1 MEIKLPGYAK
11 FTIALLVIIM
21 VLWIMMF
28 AQSVLLPLAFAG
40 LISLLLLPVCNFLER
55 WNIPRGLSVFI
66 SILLMGV
73 VVSFIV
79 WFFSSQIVGFT
90 ASLPSFTKQLRE
102 TLENSEGIIET
113 YFGVEPGRQIEW
125 LKQSLLNLIQR
136 SSSLFTSTLSTTA
149 TAFTAL
155 ALIPIYIFFLLY
167 YRDFYLQFLFY
178 ILKGNEE
185 EEVEEV
191 VHQIQ
196 KVVQNYLTGL
206 LMVIFIVAV
215 ANSIGLMVLGVK
227 HAIFFGTLAGV
238 LNIIP
243 YIGVLIGSL
252 LPILYT
258 ALTMNSWFYPIM
270 VAVIFWG
277 IQTLEGNV
285 ITPYV
290 VGSKVRINPLA
301 AILALIIGGLIWGP
315 AGMII
320 FIPFIAILKV
330 VLDAVPSTRAYGFVL
345 GLPKVEKQ
353 PTSPPQWIETLKETT
368 GLSTPKNVQEK
379 KDEE

>member
-1 MEIKLPGYAK
+1 MLLYHLSFG
-11 FTIALLVIIM
+11 FFHHRLLV
-21 VLWIMMF
+21 L
-28 AQSVLLPLAFAG
+28 QHLCPL
-40 LISLLLLPVCNFLER
+40 SL
-55 WNIPRGLSVFI
+55 S
-66 SILLMGV
+66 
-73 VVSFIV
+73 
-79 WFFSSQIVGFT
+79 
-90 ASLPSFTKQLRE
+90 
-102 TLENSEGIIET
+102 NSAKH
-113 YFGVEPGRQIEW
+113 
-125 LKQSLLNLIQR
+125 LKTR
-136 SSSLFTSTLSTTA
+136 STLSTTA

-196 KVVQNYLTGL
+196 KVVQNYLIGL

-252 LPILYT
+252 LPILYS
-258 ALTMNSWFYPIM
+258 ALTMESWFYPIM
-270 VAVIFWG
+270 VAIIFWG

-345 GLPKVEKQ
+345 GLPPVEKQ
-353 PTSPPQWIETLKETT
+353 PTSPPRWIETLKETT
-368 GLSTPKNVQEK
+368 GLSTPKNVQDK

>member
-1 MEIKLPGYAK
+1 MEVKLPGYAK
-11 FTIALLVIIM
+11 FTIALLGIIM
-21 VLWIMMF
+21 VLWIMIF
-28 AQSVLLPLAFAG
+28 AQSVLLPFAFAG
-40 LISLLLLPVCNFLER
+40 LLSLLLLPICDFLET
-55 WNIPRGLSVFI
+55 WKIPRALAVII
-66 SILLMGV
+66 SIFLMGV
-73 VVSFIV
+73 VISFIL
-79 WFFSSQIVGFT
+79 WFFSSQMVSFT

-113 YFGVEPGRQIEW
+113 YFDVEPGRQIEW
-125 LKQSLLNLIQR
+125 LKQSLLNFIQR

-149 TAFTAL
+149 TAFTSL

-167 YRDFYLQFLFY
+167 YRDFYLKFLFY
-178 ILKGNEE
+178 VLKGNEE
-185 EEVEEV
+185 QEVEEV
-191 VHQIQ
+191 VHKIQ
-196 KVVQNYLTGL
+196 GVVQNYLTGL
-206 LMVIFIVAV
+206 LIVIFIVALL
-215 ANSIGLMVLGVK
+215 NSIGLMVLGVK

-258 ALTMNSWFYPIM
+258 ALTMESWFYPIM
-270 VAVIFWG
+270 VAVIFWS

-285 ITPYV
+285 ITPYI

-320 FIPFIAILKV
+320 FIPFVAILKV
-330 VLDAVPSTRAYGFVL
+330 ILDAVPSTRPYGFVL
-345 GLPKVEKQ
+345 GLPPKEEK
-353 PTSPPQWIETLKETT
+353 PTSTPEWIQTIKETT
-368 GLSTPKNVQEK
+368 GLTKQDKANEK
-379 KDEE
+379 

>member
-1 MEIKLPGYAK
+1 MEVKLPGYAK

-102 TLENSEGIIET
+102 TLENSEGFIET

-258 ALTMNSWFYPIM
+258 ALTMESWFYPIM
-270 VAVIFWG
+270 VAIIFWG

-368 GLSTPKNVQEK
+368 GLSTQKNVQEK